1 MGTTACQETNY
12 NGYVSFYISPVPP
25 THAYYAKNK
34 TIKKEG
40 EEEGKTKAYFE
51 LLDGLVSKA
60 KLDKSHLKAFYLY
73 SKEEEFFQVFSIVL
87 KH

>member
-1 MGTTACQETNY
+1 MKEKKKE
-12 NGYVSFYISPVPP
+12 
-25 THAYYAKNK
+25 KNK
-34 TIKKEG
+34 T
-40 EEEGKTKAYFE
+40 YFE
-51 LLDGLVSKA
+51 LLDSLVSKA